1 MCKDKEDSVLNLG
14 VEFARFQVSGF
25 LNWGEGSVIGCFSAV
40 GNGEALLGVEVAM
53 FVGFKMGGFD
63 VSSPGE
69 VRIWVAVRKLTKEV
83 EFDDF
88 SEITFVLFFGRI
100 KQVFLGFNFGFEM
113 RTDRVGVF
121 NDFLKRLVFWQR
133 LQEDF
138 ADGGVIKNGF

>member
-1 MCKDKEDSVLNLG
+1 MRKDKEDSVLNLG

-53 FVGFKMGGFD
+53 FVGFKMSGFD
-63 VSSPGE
+63 VSSPCE

-88 SEITFVLFFGRI
+88 AEITFVLFGRI
-100 KQVFLGFNFGFEM
+100 EDVFLGFNFGFEM
-113 RTDRVGVF
+113 RTDRVGVV
-121 NDFLKRLVFWQR
+121 NDFLKSLVFWQR

-138 ADGGVIKNGF
+138 ADSGVMFDGF